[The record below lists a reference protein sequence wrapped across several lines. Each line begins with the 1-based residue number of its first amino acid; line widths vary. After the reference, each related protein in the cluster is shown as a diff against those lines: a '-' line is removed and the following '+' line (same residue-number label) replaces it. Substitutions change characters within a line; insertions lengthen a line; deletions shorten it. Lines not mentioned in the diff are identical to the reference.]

1 MASCTNMGKLQRAV
15 TLILR
20 CESKFRFQ
28 ETSSYDPF
36 CMLISII
43 CRECFPR
50 VSNISL
56 LYIKFFFF
64 TQCVISVEKG
74 GQRQGCQLS
83 QKDLPYAEKCACNMH
98 GACCMHI
105 GQTCWCMFTCMHVTG
120 MLLMLDHLPLALF
133 QTQLSSLYQEK
144 ISILSINTVIYVNR

>member
-1 MASCTNMGKLQRAV
+1 MHHNNNVGLSIAIQFGGARPTDLNFGGAIAPPCPPCSASPERVGGKHCKRMASLYKHMGKLQRAL

-28 ETSSYDPF
+28 ETSSYYPF

-64 TQCVISVEKG
+64 YLV
-74 GQRQGCQLS
+74 
-83 QKDLPYAEKCACNMH
+83 CN
-98 GACCMHI
+98 
-105 GQTCWCMFTCMHVTG
+105 
-120 MLLMLDHLPLALF
+120 
-133 QTQLSSLYQEK
+133 
-144 ISILSINTVIYVNR
+144 LSIIFLMPPQ